1 MTTQRILITA
11 GASGIGLAIAKIF
24 AADAIAAVTNAFA
37 TITGTVYDV
46 SDPAD
51 VDRLFAGVEETRGG
65 LDVLVNNAGIS
76 GPTRSAEEFDPAVWN
91 TVMAVHLIGSF

>member
-1 MTTQRILITA
+1 MTTQRVLITA

-24 AADAIAAVTNAFA
+24 AADGARAHSCDIDTDAIAAMTTAFA

-51 VDRLFAGVEETRGG
+51 VDRLFADVKETRGG

-76 GPTRSAEEFDPAVWN
+76 GPEKFWV
-91 TVMAVHLIGSF
+91 